1 MLKKIVIALIVSL
14 FISTPAWAGR
24 CLADMAAIDAA
35 LAKNPSL
42 SAAQM
47 DEVKKERREGEAQHN
62 AGKHAESEAT
72 LAKAKKILGI
82 H

>member
-1 MLKKIVIALIVSL
+1 MLKHLAAAAAIAMLMS
-14 FISTPAWAGR
+14 SPAWANQ

-35 LAKNPSL
+35 MAAHPKL

-47 DEVKKERREGEAQHN
+47 ESVTKERHEGEVQHN
-62 AGKHAESEAT
+62 AGKHDESVAT
-72 LAKAKKILGI
+72 LAKAKATLGL